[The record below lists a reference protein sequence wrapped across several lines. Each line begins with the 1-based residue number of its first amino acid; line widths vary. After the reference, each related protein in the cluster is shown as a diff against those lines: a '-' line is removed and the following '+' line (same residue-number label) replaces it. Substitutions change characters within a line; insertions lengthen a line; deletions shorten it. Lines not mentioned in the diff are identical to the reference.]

1 MSNQQTPE
9 QEFKLRLDA
18 LDRDARATARIAY
31 TSRTIH
37 FMASQSPSLVEVL
50 DRDAGFWNPVLGAMQ
65 TASIVSVGRIYD
77 RTRGVLSA
85 ERLLQHATTY
95 PGIFSRTS
103 LAARKVG
110 RGLTESQAAE
120 YAAEAFA
127 PLATDF
133 NTLADEHE
141 IHRELYENTIGP
153 IRNNVSAHSGR
164 ITDAEMRELF
174 ASVPMVDFDK
184 LVVFPLVLN
193 NEMWQL
199 FENGNRPNLRA
210 VPVDIAELVANPL
223 RSSEVG
229 LEHRI
234 AVKYTSKF
242 IERLES
248 TLSRPSRGSREG
260 TD

>member
-1 MSNQQTPE
+1 MAAEIFGFRQNQ
-9 QEFKLRLDA
+9 
-18 LDRDARATARIAY
+18 
-31 TSRTIH
+31 
-37 FMASQSPSLVEVL
+37 
-50 DRDAGFWNPVLGAMQ
+50 
-65 TASIVSVGRIYD
+65 
-77 RTRGVLSA
+77 
-85 ERLLQHATTY
+85 
-95 PGIFSRTS
+95 GIFSRTS

-120 YAAEAFA
+120 HAAEAFA

-133 NTLADEHE
+133 NTLGDEFE

-174 ASVPMVDFDK
+174 ASVPMGDFDK

-199 FENGNRPNLRA
+199 FENDNRPNLRA
-210 VPVDIAELVANPL
+210 APVDIAELVANPL
-223 RSSEVG
+223 RSSEIG

-242 IERLES
+242 LERLES
-248 TLSRPSRGSREG
+248 TPSGSSRGSREE